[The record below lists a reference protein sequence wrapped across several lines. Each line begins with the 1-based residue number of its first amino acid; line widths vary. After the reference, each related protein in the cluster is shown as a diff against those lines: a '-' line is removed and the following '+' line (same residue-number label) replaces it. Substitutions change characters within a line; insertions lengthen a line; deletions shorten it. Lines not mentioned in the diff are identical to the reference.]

1 MKYFIQMVFVLTL
14 WIAVSATAQKFRER
28 NDLSE
33 DLQVGEEVDIEYE
46 PELDLPEYFA
56 NDFIGGN
63 QVQSR
68 QQVSERSGNFI

>member
-1 MKYFIQMVFVLTL
+1 MQMVFVLTL
-14 WIAVSATAQKFRER
+14 LIAASATAQKFRER

-33 DLQVGEEVDIEYE
+33 DLQIGKEGEIEYE

-56 NDFIGGN
+56 NDFIGRN